1 MGRGRNGKWG
11 MEAGPVVQAKLSG
24 GLYRELWE
32 PSHLSVD
39 PRNKWDFK
47 FGPLIST

>member
-1 MGRGRNGKWG
+1 MASGEWRLAQWCRH
-11 MEAGPVVQAKLSG
+11 KLSG

-47 FGPLIST
+47 FGPLIFISGPG